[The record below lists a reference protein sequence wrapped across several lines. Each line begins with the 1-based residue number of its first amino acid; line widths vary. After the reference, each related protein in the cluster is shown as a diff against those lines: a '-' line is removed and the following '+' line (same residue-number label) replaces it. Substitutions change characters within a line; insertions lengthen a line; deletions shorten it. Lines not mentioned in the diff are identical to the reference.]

1 MTTVNLSHF
10 IAGQCND
17 TFQMLFNSQLA
28 LSVLPKPAAYIY
40 SAHTEIKFYI
50 CSHNPQSELTHI
62 FSILK
67 SSYLLKVFLFS
78 QLYPTSNINMKSYG
92 TTTFK
97 NLPSILW
104 VPHSRRLGGFFH
116 GQVVKLFCPSFQLS
130 IQMSQELLRSGISD
144 NKDGEKLL
152 KLHCFKLHYVGQL
165 LSVFHEKYSPLFLQ
179 VVGYYFQHK

>member
-17 TFQMLFNSQLA
+17 TFQMLFNSQLV

-40 SAHTEIKFYI
+40 LAHTETKFYI
-50 CSHNPQSELTHI
+50 CSHNQQSELTHI

-67 SSYLLKVFLFS
+67 SSYLLKVSLFS

-104 VPHSRRLGGFFH
+104 VSHSRRLWGFFM
-116 GQVVKLFCPSFQLS
+116 VRWLSLFV
-130 IQMSQELLRSGISD
+130 LLF
-144 NKDGEKLL
+144 NCLFKCL
-152 KLHCFKLHYVGQL
+152 KNF
-165 LSVFHEKYSPLFLQ
+165 
-179 VVGYYFQHK
+179 